1 MGQRQGSFLRNRPLL
16 DDGVLVVAVLVVELL
31 IIMFMMLV
39 KVTTH
44 FGWCLSPVTFFTSGF
59 RLFPDI
65 VVDSKIL
72 GKISVQTKRSFVC
85 CEGLKILLLFFTKSK
100 SFPFLQELIIYFVEG
115 GGAVNC
121 MMARLVNSLGKLKMS
136 QGTSITPLTIWSGGW
151 SFLHKV
157 VQILAIFQT
166 KKLTINLTS
175 KSIHCSP
182 IDFDSAR
189 A

>member
-1 MGQRQGSFLRNRPLL
+1 MGQTGILPQKQTSAWWCSGGCSPCGGAADDNVHDAGESHHTFLL
-16 DDGVLVVAVLVVELL
+16 
-31 IIMFMMLV
+31 MLEPGNV
-39 KVTTH
+39 
-44 FGWCLSPVTFFTSGF
+44 FFTSGF